1 MSPGR
6 FDTVGGVALI
16 GAIGGVGDRVS
27 FSAVRVGTLLTGRLG
42 EESRVF
48 GRIKS
53 ETVGWKVIVAF
64 STAAKECEDCCRVR
78 GSRLL
83 SSTTL
88 GA

>member
-1 MSPGR
+1 MSLGR
-6 FDTVGGVALI
+6 FEIVGGVALM

-27 FSAVRVGTLLTGRLG
+27 VSAVHVGTLLTGRLG
-42 EESRVF
+42 EESRAL
-48 GRIKS
+48 GKIKS

-64 STAAKECEDCCRVR
+64 STAAKEFEDCCRVR